1 MKRTLI
7 IFVLLQLVLGVLAQ
21 SNDDAVRITDQM
33 MGFGARA
40 LGMGGAFQAVADDYS
55 AIYWNPAGLA
65 QSKKMEFWLGIS
77 HFRFANDI
85 IFQGSALQATNSTT
99 KFNSI
104 GFVYPV
110 PTYQGNLVFGFGY
123 QKIKDFEYSNK
134 YLGYSDQGTIP
145 RSNRLS
151 FRGVDPNNPDDI
163 YDFFGEPVQ
172 KEGYV
177 TDDGSLN
184 EWSAAGAIDVSPN
197 ISVGLGLNYWSGS
210 SDYYDEFIQSDKLN
224 NFSVFPADFAEYE
237 EVRILSSKY
246 SSFTMRLGSLFRLG
260 RLMRL
265 GLGIEI
271 PQKINVKEDYL
282 LDSNLLFDDGY
293 EETFDESDEENSG
306 AYEYNVTIP
315 FRFSGGASLKLRNIL
330 LSGSMEYT
338 DWTQLKFEGSEL
350 ILLPPWIRAS
360 NSKVLKSYFQT
371 INFYDSKL
379 TSLNRYFDTEYRETL
394 KMRVGGE
401 YSMPI
406 VASSLRAGFI
416 YEPNPAKGLSKEHDR
431 KYFTLGYGVLIDR
444 TFQLDFAYM
453 LGSWK
458 QKTYGELS
466 PEGTAEDITSHK
478 IILNISIRY

>member
-1 MKRTLI
+1 MKRTLS
-7 IFVLLQLVLGVLAQ
+7 IFVLLLVALGVLAQ

-123 QKIKDFEYSNK
+123 QRIKDFEYSNK
-134 YLGYSDQGTIP
+134 YLGYSDQGPTP
-145 RSNRLS
+145 GSNRLS
-151 FRGVDPNNPDDI
+151 FSGVDPNNPDDI

-210 SDYYDEFIQSDKLN
+210 SDYYDEFIQRDNLN
-224 NFSVFPADFAEYE
+224 NFNVFPADFAEYE

-246 SSFTMRLGSLFRLG
+246 SSFNMRLGSLFRLG

-338 DWTQLKFEGSEL
+338 DWTQLKFDASDL
-350 ILLPPWIRAS
+350 I
-360 NSKVLKSYFQT
+360 
-371 INFYDSKL
+371 
-379 TSLNRYFDTEYRETL
+379 SLNRYFDTQYRETL
-394 KMRVGGE
+394 KMRIGGE
-401 YSMPI
+401 YSIPI
-406 VASSLRAGFI
+406 IASSLRAGFI
-416 YEPNPAKGLSKEHDR
+416 YEPNPAKGLSKDHDR

-444 TFQLDFAYM
+444 TFQLDLAYM

-478 IILNISIRY
+478 IILNASFRY